1 MKEINIKIIRK
12 KLDKVDIKLLNI
24 IKERSVLVDQ
34 VIKLKKTKKEIK
46 DNKRIN
52 FILKRIKK
60 KSIKVK
66 IDPMI
71 TISIWKEMINA
82 FIRYEYKNFTKK

>member
-34 VIKLKKTKKEIK
+34 VIKLKKTKKEII

-60 KSIKVK
+60 YSIKAKV
-66 IDPMI
+66 DPNI
-71 TISIWKEMINA
+71 TSGIWKAMIKG
-82 FIRYEYKNFTKK
+82 FINYEYKRFKKK